1 MKKLLNRWSGW
12 LGILAALL
20 CCFLLVGAG
29 IDGQLSSDFS
39 LESSQS
45 ESENPFEGAA
55 DMRVYR
61 EALEIIGST
70 SLDDLSDAQ
79 KVQLAALGIPEE
91 QLPEFLSNL
100 EIYLSQSNESTE
112 GYEPVNS
119 WWDTGWIGFVIMV
132 PVLLAVV
139 IFLLIWFGK
148 RNHPRGS

>member
-1 MKKLLNRWSGW
+1 MKQLLNRWNSW

-20 CCFLLVGAG
+20 CCFLLVGGGMEA
-29 IDGQLSSDFS
+29 QLSSELS
-39 LESSQS
+39 TESSQS

-100 EIYLSQSNESTE
+100 ETYLSQSNESTE